1 MYDIIIIGGGPAG
14 LTAAL
19 YALRAEK
26 SVLVLEKL
34 GIGGQIALSSRVE
47 NFPGVKSISGF
58 EFAENLATQV
68 TDLGGQIEY
77 EDVIGIRDGKT
88 KTVITDSAEY
98 EAKAV
103 IIATGVKNRTLGAA
117 GESELI
123 GSGISFCAVC
133 DGAFYRGKTVAVI
146 GGGNTA
152 VEDAEY
158 LSNIAQ
164 KVYIIH
170 RRDKFRA
177 EERLVKKLE
186 KCQNVEFLLSAT
198 VEKFCGDGKISGL
211 DLVSTKDDSKWHID
225 VDGAFVAVGQ
235 IPQNDILKGLINLSD
250 EGYVS
255 SGEDCLTNIEGIFVA
270 GDCRKKSIRQLTT
283 AVGDGSVAA
292 LAACSFVDAG

>member
-1 MYDIIIIGGGPAG
+1 MYDIIVVGGGPAG

-26 SVLVLEKL
+26 TVLVLERL

-58 EFAENLATQV
+58 EFAENLAGQV
-68 TDLGGQIEY
+68 TDLGGKIKY
-77 EDVIGIRDGKT
+77 EDVIAIKDGT
-88 KTVITDSAEY
+88 VKTVVTDSAEY

-103 IIATGVKNRTLGAA
+103 IVATGLKNRTLGVS
-117 GESELI
+117 GEEEMI
-123 GSGISFCAVC
+123 GSGVSFCAVC

-158 LSNIAQ
+158 MSGIAE

-177 EERLVKKLE
+177 EERLVKRLE
-186 KCQNVEFLLSAT
+186 KGRNVEFVLNAT
-198 VEKFCGDGKISGL
+198 VEKFCGEGKISGL
-211 DLVSTKDDSKWHID
+211 DLVSTKDGTKRHID
-225 VDGAFVAVGQ
+225 VDGAFIAVGQ
-235 IPQNDILKGLINLSD
+235 IPQNDVLKGLIELSD
-250 EGYVS
+250 EGYVA
-255 SGEDCLTNIEGIFVA
+255 SGEDCLTNVKGIFVA
-270 GDCRKKSIRQLTT
+270 GDCRKKTIRQLTT

-292 LAACSFVDAG
+292 LAACSFVDEE

>member
-1 MYDIIIIGGGPAG
+1 MYDIIVVGGGPAG

-26 SVLVLEKL
+26 TVLVLERL

-58 EFAENLATQV
+58 EFAENLAGQV
-68 TDLGGQIEY
+68 TDLGGKIKY
-77 EDVIGIRDGKT
+77 EDVIEIKDGT
-88 KTVITDSAEY
+88 VKTVVTDSAEY

-103 IIATGVKNRTLGAA
+103 IVATGLKNRTLGVS
-117 GESELI
+117 GEEEMI
-123 GSGISFCAVC
+123 GSGVSFCAVC

-158 LSNIAQ
+158 MSGIAE

-177 EERLVKKLE
+177 EERLVKRLE
-186 KCQNVEFLLSAT
+186 KGRNVEFVLSAT
-198 VEKFCGDGKISGL
+198 VEKFCGEGKISGL
-211 DLVSTKDDSKWHID
+211 DLVSTKDGTKRHID

-235 IPQNDILKGLINLSD
+235 IPQNDILKGLIDLSD
-250 EGYVS
+250 EGYVA
-255 SGEDCLTNIEGIFVA
+255 SGEDCLTNVKGIFVA
-270 GDCRKKSIRQLTT
+270 GDCRKKTIRQLTT

-292 LAACSFVDAG
+292 LAACSFVDEE